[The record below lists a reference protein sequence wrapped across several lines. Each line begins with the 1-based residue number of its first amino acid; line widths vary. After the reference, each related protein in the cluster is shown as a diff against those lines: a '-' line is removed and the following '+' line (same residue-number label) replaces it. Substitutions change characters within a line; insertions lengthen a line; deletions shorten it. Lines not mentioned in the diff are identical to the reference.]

1 MKSRRS
7 FLKTA
12 AAGAVVAS
20 VLPSRIWA
28 NPASLKTI
36 QGVKIGC
43 ITYSFRSL
51 PDQSAEATLQYVLDS
66 GISAIELMGEPAEY
80 FAGMPKSGVNRMRMF
95 QLGRKQR
102 SGETLTEEESKE
114 MAALRAESEA
124 YNQEVKK
131 WRAGADFSKFE
142 KFRKM
147 YNDAGVEIYGFKPS
161 AFGKNNTNEEII
173 YGMKAAKA
181 LGASHVTLEHPSDDA
196 HTLKLGQMGEEQGMI
211 VAYHGHEQQTFDF
224 WDTALVQ
231 SPNNALNLD
240 AGHYIAAGHSSLFD
254 LINKHHSRIMS
265 MHLKDRQ
272 TPGNG
277 KGNLMWGK
285 GDTPIEEIL
294 LLMKKNQY
302 KFPVTIEL
310 EYDIPQDS
318 NPVAEV
324 RKCYKMCRKVLES

>member
-20 VLPSRIWA
+20 VMPSRIWA
-28 NPASLKTI
+28 QPKTI

-51 PDQSAEATLQYVLDS
+51 PDQSAEATLQYVLDC
-66 GISAIELMGEPAEY
+66 GINAIELMGEPAEY
-80 FAGMPKSGVNRMRMF
+80 YAGMPKSGVNRMRMF

-102 SGETLTEEESKE
+102 NGETLTEEESKE
-114 MAALRAESEA
+114 LAAMRVESEA
-124 YNQEVKK
+124 YGQEVKK
-131 WRAGADFSKFE
+131 WRASADFSKFE
-142 KFRKM
+142 QMRKM
-147 YNDAGVEIYGFKPS
+147 YNAAGVEIYGFKPS
-161 AFGKNNTNEEII
+161 AFGKNNTDEEII

-196 HTLKLGQMGEEQGMI
+196 HTLKLGKMGEQQGMI

-224 WDTALVQ
+224 WDTALAQ

-240 AGHYIAAGHSSLFD
+240 AGHYIAAGHDSLFD
-254 LINKHHSRIMS
+254 LINKHHLRIMS

-272 TPGNG
+272 TPANG
-277 KGNLMWGK
+277 KGNLMWGQ

-310 EYDIPQDS
+310 EYDIPGGS

-324 RKCYKMCRKVLES
+324 KKCYEMCRKVLES

>member
-28 NPASLKTI
+28 NPSSLKTI

-114 MAALRAESEA
+114 MASLREESEA
-124 YNQEVKK
+124 YNLEVKK
-131 WRAGADFSKFE
+131 WRAGADFCKFE
-142 KFRKM
+142 KFRKI

-161 AFGKNNTNEEII
+161 AFGKNNTDEEII

-196 HTLKLGQMGEEQGMI
+196 HTLKLGKMGEQQGMI

-224 WDTALVQ
+224 WDTALAQ

-254 LINKHHSRIMS
+254 LINMHHSRIMS

-272 TPGNG
+272 TPENG

-294 LLMKKNQY
+294 LLMKKNHY

-310 EYDIPQDS
+310 EYDIPQES

-324 RKCYKMCRKVLES
+324 RKCFEMCRKVLEG